1 MDLKINI
8 ELSLSKE
15 TIELVENVLSK
26 AYCGCGSCVTTIEDK
41 KDPEPSPEPAPA
53 KPARQ
58 RTRKAAPAA
67 DTPAAENK
75 EQETA
80 DQPADTTSAAENKE
94 QEMPDQPADATSAT
108 EAPAAKDPQP
118 EETQI
123 QEDIKVEDVR
133 KAVSAKI
140 NNHKDKIVDK
150 LRSLGATNVSTL
162 KPAKY
167 KEFID
172 YCNSL
177 K

>member
-15 TIELVENVLSK
+15 TIELVENVLNRVS
-26 AYCGCGSCVTTIEDK
+26 SCRCVNRVPADDEK
-41 KDPEPSPEPAPA
+41 KDPEPSPEPAPAPA

-58 RTRKAAPAA
+58 RTRKAAPTA
-67 DTPAAENK
+67 DAPAAENK

-80 DQPADTTSAAENKE
+80 DQPEDTTSAAEA
-94 QEMPDQPADATSAT
+94 PAA

-118 EETQI
+118 EETQS
-123 QEDIKVEDVR
+123 QEDVKITLEDVR
-133 KAVSAKI
+133 KAVAAKQNEHRDELI
-140 NNHKDKIVDK
+140 NK
-150 LRSLGATNVSTL
+150 LHEL
-162 KPAKY
+162 KAPSIPALDPAKY

>member
-15 TIELVENVLSK
+15 TIELVENVLNRVS
-26 AYCGCGSCVTTIEDK
+26 SCQCVNRVPADEEK
-41 KDPEPSPEPAPA
+41 KDPEPEPEPAPAPA

-67 DTPAAENK
+67 EASAAENK

-80 DQPADTTSAAENKE
+80 GQPADTTSAAE
-94 QEMPDQPADATSAT
+94 
-108 EAPAAKDPQP
+108 APAAKDPQQ
-118 EETQI
+118 EETQS
-123 QEDIKVEDVR
+123 QEEGVKITLEDVR
-133 KAVSAKI
+133 KAVTAKQNEHRDELI
-140 NNHKDKIVDK
+140 NK
-150 LRSLGATNVSTL
+150 LHELKAASIPSLDPS
-162 KPAKY
+162 KY